1 MDEKLASIKELEK
14 QVAQDGF
21 WSDSRKAQNTIQKLN
36 QLKGEISSLKEMEK
50 EVDDISLLTELA
62 EDEQDEKMQREIM
75 QSLSEMREK
84 LTELELKILMSGEF
98 DSHNAILSIHAGAGG
113 TESCDWVQML
123 LRMYNRW
130 AQMKGYK
137 WRIVDILP
145 GEEAGIKNV
154 TALVRGNYAYGYLKA
169 ESGVHRL
176 VRISPFDSQG
186 RRHTSFS
193 SVDVIPEVHDDINV
207 KINEADLRIETF
219 RASGHGG
226 QHVNTTDSAVRITH
240 LPTKITAQCQDERSQ
255 HRNKATALKVMHSR
269 LFEYYQKQQREKIA
283 KEWGEKGEI
292 AWGNQIRSYTFHP
305 YSLIKDHRTGLEVG
319 NVQAIMD
326 GGIDEFIKAYLQ
338 WKK

>member
-1 MDEKLASIKELEK
+1 
-14 QVAQDGF
+14 
-21 WSDSRKAQNTIQKLN
+21 
-36 QLKGEISSLKEMEK
+36 MEK
-50 EVDDISLLTELA
+50 EVDDISVLTELA

-98 DSHNAILSIHAGAGG
+98 DSRNAILSIHAGAGG

-130 AQMKGYK
+130 AQVKGYK

-154 TALVRGNYAYGYLKA
+154 TALIRGDYAYGYLKA
-169 ESGVHRL
+169 EAGVHRL

-193 SVDVIPEVHDDINV
+193 SVDVIPEVDDEINL
-207 KINEADLRIETF
+207 KIDEGDLRIETF

-226 QHVNTTDSAVRITH
+226 QHVNVTDSAVRITH

-255 HRNKATALKVMHSR
+255 HRNKATALRVLHSR
-269 LFEYYQKQQREKIA
+269 LFEYYQKKQREKLV
-283 KEWGEKGEI
+283 KEREEKGEI

-319 NVQAIMD
+319 NVQSIMD

-338 WKK
+338 CKK

>member
-1 MDEKLASIKELEK
+1 M
-14 QVAQDGF
+14 AQDGF
-21 WSDSRKAQNTIQKLN
+21 WGDSRKAQNTIRKLN
-36 QLKGEISSLKEMEK
+36 QLKGKISSLKEMEK
-50 EVDDISLLTELA
+50 EVDDISVLTELA

-98 DSHNAILSIHAGAGG
+98 DNRNAILSIHAGAGG
-113 TESCDWVQML
+113 TESCDWGQML

-154 TALVRGNYAYGYLKA
+154 TALIRGDYAYGYLKA

-176 VRISPFDSQG
+176 VRISPFDSQA

-193 SVDVIPEVHDDINV
+193 SVDVIPEVDDEINL
-207 KINEADLRIETF
+207 KMDEGDLRIETF

-226 QHVNTTDSAVRITH
+226 QHVNVTDSAVRITH

-255 HRNKATALKVMHSR
+255 HRNKATALKVLHSR
-269 LFEYYQKQQREKIA
+269 VFEYYQKQQREKLV
-283 KEWGEKGEI
+283 KEREQKGEI

-326 GGIDEFIKAYLQ
+326 GGIDKFIKAYLQ

>member
-1 MDEKLASIKELEK
+1 MAE
-14 QVAQDGF
+14 DGF
-21 WSDSRKAQNTIQKLN
+21 WADSRKAQNTIQKLN
-36 QLKGEISSLKEMEK
+36 QLKEEISSLKEMEK
-50 EVDDISLLTELA
+50 EADDISVLTELA

-75 QSLSEMREK
+75 QSLSEIREK
-84 LTELELKILMSGEF
+84 LTELELKILMGGEF
-98 DSHNAILSIHAGAGG
+98 DSRNAILSIHAGAGG
-113 TESCDWVQML
+113 TESCDWGQML

-130 AQMKGYK
+130 AQTKGYK

-154 TALVRGNYAYGYLKA
+154 TALIRGDYAYGYLKA
-169 ESGVHRL
+169 EAGVHRL
-176 VRISPFDSQG
+176 VRISPFDSQA

-193 SVDVIPEVHDDINV
+193 SVDVIPEVDREINL
-207 KINEADLRIETF
+207 KISEGDLRIETF

-226 QHVNTTDSAVRITH
+226 QHVNVTDSAVRITH

-255 HRNKATALKVMHSR
+255 HRNKATALKVLHSR
-269 LFEYYQKQQREKIA
+269 IFEYYQKQQREKLV
-283 KEWGEKGEI
+283 KDRKEKGEI

-326 GGIDEFIKAYLQ
+326 GRIDEFIKAYLQ

>member
-1 MDEKLASIKELEK
+1 M
-14 QVAQDGF
+14 AQDGF
-21 WSDSRKAQNTIQKLN
+21 WADSRKAQNTIRELN
-36 QLKGEISSLKEMEK
+36 RLKGEISSLKEMEK
-50 EVDDISLLTELA
+50 EVDDISVLTELA

-84 LTELELKILMSGEF
+84 VTELELKILMSGEF
-98 DSHNAILSIHAGAGG
+98 DSRNAILSIHAGAGG

-154 TALVRGNYAYGYLKA
+154 TALVRGDYAYGYLKA
-169 ESGVHRL
+169 EGGVHRL
-176 VRISPFDSQG
+176 VRISPFDSQA

-193 SVDVIPEVHDDINV
+193 SVDVIPEVDEEINF
-207 KINEADLRIETF
+207 KMNEGDLRIETF

-226 QHVNTTDSAVRITH
+226 QHVNVTDSAVRITH

-255 HRNKATALKVMHSR
+255 HRNKATALKVLHSR
-269 LFEYYQKQQREKIA
+269 LFEYYQKKQREKIV
-283 KEWGEKGEI
+283 KEWQEKGEI

-326 GGIDEFIKAYLQ
+326 GGIDKFIKAYLQ

>member
-1 MDEKLASIKELEK
+1 MAE
-14 QVAQDGF
+14 DGF
-21 WSDSRKAQNTIQKLN
+21 WADSRKAQNTIQKLN
-36 QLKGEISSLKEMEK
+36 QLKEEISSLKEMEK
-50 EVDDISLLTELA
+50 EADDISVLTELA

-75 QSLSEMREK
+75 QSLSEIREK
-84 LTELELKILMSGEF
+84 LTELELKILMGGEF
-98 DSHNAILSIHAGAGG
+98 DSRNAILSIHAGAGG
-113 TESCDWVQML
+113 TESCDWGQML

-130 AQMKGYK
+130 AQTKGYK

-154 TALVRGNYAYGYLKA
+154 TALIRGDYAYGYLKA
-169 ESGVHRL
+169 EAGVHRL
-176 VRISPFDSQG
+176 VRISPFDSQA

-193 SVDVIPEVHDDINV
+193 SVDVIPEVDREINL
-207 KINEADLRIETF
+207 KISEGDLRIETF

-226 QHVNTTDSAVRITH
+226 QHVNVTDSAVRITH

-255 HRNKATALKVMHSR
+255 HRNKATALKVLHSR
-269 LFEYYQKQQREKIA
+269 IFEYYQKQQREKLA
-283 KEWGEKGEI
+283 KDREEKGEI

-326 GGIDEFIKAYLQ
+326 GRIDEFIKAYLQ

>member
-1 MDEKLASIKELEK
+1 M
-14 QVAQDGF
+14 AQDGF
-21 WSDSRKAQNTIQKLN
+21 WADSRKAQNTIQKLN
-36 QLKGEISSLKEMEK
+36 QIKGGISSLKEMEK
-50 EVDDISLLTELA
+50 EVDDISVLTELA
-62 EDEQDEKMQREIM
+62 EDEQDEKMQGEIM

-84 LTELELKILMSGEF
+84 LTELELKILMSGKF
-98 DSHNAILSIHAGAGG
+98 DSRNAILSIHAGAGG

-130 AQMKGYK
+130 AQMKGYR

-154 TALVRGNYAYGYLKA
+154 TALIRGDYAYGYLKA
-169 ESGVHRL
+169 EAGVHRL

-193 SVDVIPEVHDDINV
+193 SVDVIPEVDDEI
-207 KINEADLRIETF
+207 KLKMDEGDLRIETF

-226 QHVNTTDSAVRITH
+226 QHVNVTDSAVRITH

-255 HRNKATALKVMHSR
+255 HRNKATALKVLHSR
-269 LFEYYQKQQREKIA
+269 IFEYYQNKQREKIV
-283 KEWGEKGEI
+283 KEREEKGEI